1 MADSSISRLIPQVA
15 VNNKLTGPQAQAKV
29 NPSKFDQV
37 RSKLEKPAGVPGHSV
52 PQEATHISPQEKKR
66 LEEEFKKRIEE
77 VRLRALNEIFKADLR
92 ESKEQ
97 VDAIRRGLSTQP
109 STPALDPLKDRL
121 LYVENQYMES
131 GRLLRGLGKMESPE
145 DYLKMQLQMYR
156 LTQSVEL
163 LSKIAGEVVG
173 GVNKVLSTQV

>member
-1 MADSSISRLIPQVA
+1 
-15 VNNKLTGPQAQAKV
+15 
-29 NPSKFDQV
+29 
-37 RSKLEKPAGVPGHSV
+37 
-52 PQEATHISPQEKKR
+52 
-66 LEEEFKKRIEE
+66 
-77 VRLRALNEIFKADLR
+77 

-97 VDAIRRGLSTQP
+97 VDAIRRGLSAQP

-131 GRLLRGLGKMESPE
+131 GRLLRGLGKLDSPE